1 MSRTFR
7 AAYADFNNNGAG
19 VLLTRREH
27 ARLTDDA
34 LIAEARAEAARAGLD
49 LEGAEIVIGDWID
62 SIWVS

>member
-1 MSRTFR
+1 MNRAFR

-34 LIAEARAEAARAGLD
+34 LIAEAKAEAARAGID
-49 LEGAEIVIGDWID
+49 LEGADIVIGESMD
-62 SIWVS
+62 SICVS